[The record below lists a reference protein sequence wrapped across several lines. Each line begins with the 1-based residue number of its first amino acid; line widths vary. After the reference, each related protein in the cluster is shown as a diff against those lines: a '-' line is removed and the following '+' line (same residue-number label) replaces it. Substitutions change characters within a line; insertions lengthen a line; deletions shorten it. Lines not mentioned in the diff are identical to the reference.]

1 MSKEVVLLDDDDS
14 DGDIQEIVP
23 SSSTS
28 NNIVDLTAGGG
39 AAVLSSR
46 KKQKKNRRKSAP
58 SKLSE
63 VQFVGVAAG
72 QQQST
77 TSNNNAAFRNN
88 NSDDIVEFAGVK
100 RPRHSA
106 TSSQNNQFS
115 NAPPSQYQPQS
126 FTNNHFAS
134 ANGTNNTN
142 GFGGRGGHN
151 NGGAASSRHSF
162 PNSQFGRGS
171 SNNYPNDMLDETIGS
186 SLARFGRGAASNI
199 ANVGSSVFN
208 AGLNMLED
216 VTLPDNSGRN
226 RTNQQ
231 QFGRG
236 RGNTGRTG
244 NSYIDQLLG
253 ASGLTND
260 GHNST
265 IWERQHEQ
273 QRRSGGQGM
282 KKRKAPPSSK
292 SKGKTE
298 EQKPSAMEKGKG
310 LQKPQGFDALDMYYP
325 RLKANERTLILH
337 NMILSISSSANNSSA
352 STNIQSKYT
361 TKKFVHE
368 WRVKFEKNNSKPTLW
383 SLAKVLSD
391 EIIRLQQQD
400 DNDDNQKMPANKKK
414 NGKENKSNMKQD
426 NDTDDILVVDSEGKE
441 KKVTLQIGPVSG
453 DILDSLSKYFVAY
466 LNKSKH
472 KSMLDAIEPCQENG
486 LTCSICA
493 DEFNPEDTV
502 PCGGLDDIHF
512 YCKGCLSS
520 YCTVTVQSGP
530 IQTMS
535 CPLPSCK
542 ALFATADIKSTL
554 SQWDTLMIEHRED
567 GRDRRVALG
576 GEAILHCEC
585 GVVAVVTKED
595 MGDGRITC
603 PGDGCGKRYCAKCGN
618 EDHGKDPCPPPAE
631 TLQWLGKNSKPCPNC
646 KNPIEKNGGC
656 DHMTCRPPMGCGHEF
671 WFSCGCNYRGKHT
684 CGKAR
689 F

>member
-14 DGDIQEIVP
+14 DEDVQEIVAP
-23 SSSTS
+23 SS
-28 NNIVDLTAGGG
+28 NNVVDLTAGGVE
-39 AAVLSSR
+39 AVSSSSR
-46 KKQKKNRRKSAP
+46 KKSNAERRRSAP
-58 SKLSE
+58 SKLNSE

-72 QQQST
+72 QSSST
-77 TSNNNAAFRNN
+77 STNNNSFRNN
-88 NSDDIVEFAGVK
+88 NDDIVEFAGVK
-100 RPRHSA
+100 RPRHSE
-106 TSSQNNQFS
+106 TTTSQNNRFS
-115 NAPPSQYQPQS
+115 NAPPSQHQLQS

-142 GFGGRGGHN
+142 NTLGGRGGHN
-151 NGGAASSRHSF
+151 NGGAAASSRHSF
-162 PNSQFGRGS
+162 PNSQFGRG
-171 SNNYPNDMLDETIGS
+171 YPNDMLDETIGS

-199 ANVGSSVFN
+199 ASMGSSVFN

-226 RTNQQ
+226 RRNQQQ

-236 RGNTGRTG
+236 RGRGNNGRGSG

-260 GHNST
+260 GHTST

-273 QRRSGGQGM
+273 QRRSSGGQGM
-282 KKRKAPPSSK
+282 MKRKAPPSSK

-298 EQKPSAMEKGKG
+298 EKPTAMEKGKG

-337 NMILSISSSANNSSA
+337 NMILSISSSSCT
-352 STNIQSKYT
+352 TNIQPKFT
-361 TKKFVHE
+361 TKKFIHE

-383 SLAKVLSD
+383 SLAKGIAD
-391 EIIRLQQQD
+391 EIIRLQQQVIVD
-400 DNDDNQKMPANKKK
+400 DDNQKMPAKKKK

-426 NDTDDILVVDSEGKE
+426 NDTDDILVVDSEGIE
-441 KKVTLQIGPVSG
+441 KKVTMPIGPVSG
-453 DILDSLSKYFVAY
+453 DILDTLSKYFIAY

-472 KSMLDAIEPCQENG
+472 KTMLDAIEPCQSQENG

-493 DEFNPEDTV
+493 DDFNLQDTV

-530 IQTMS
+530 VQTMA

-554 SQWDTLMIEHRED
+554 SGKSTLVLLYHM
-567 GRDRRVALG
+567 
-576 GEAILHCEC
+576 
-585 GVVAVVTKED
+585 
-595 MGDGRITC
+595 
-603 PGDGCGKRYCAKCGN
+603 
-618 EDHGKDPCPPPAE
+618 
-631 TLQWLGKNSKPCPNC
+631 NSCVQYEVSVMKLL
-646 KNPIEKNGGC
+646 
-656 DHMTCRPPMGCGHEF
+656 
-671 WFSCGCNYRGKHT
+671 Y
-684 CGKAR
+684 
-689 F
+689 

>member
-23 SSSTS
+23 STS
-28 NNIVDLTAGGG
+28 NNLVDLTAGVGT
-39 AAVLSSR
+39 VSSSR
-46 KKQKKNRRKSAP
+46 KKSNLEKKKKRRKSAP
-58 SKLSE
+58 SKINSE

-77 TSNNNAAFRNN
+77 TSNNNTFRN

-106 TSSQNNQFS
+106 AASQNNRFS
-115 NAPPSQYQPQS
+115 NAPSQYHQPRS

-134 ANGTNNTN
+134 ANGTNDNTTT
-142 GFGGRGGHN
+142 FGGRGGHN
-151 NGGAASSRHSF
+151 NGGTASSRHSF
-162 PNSQFGRGS
+162 PNSQFSRG
-171 SNNYPNDMLDETIGS
+171 YPNDMLDETIGS
-186 SLARFGRGAASNI
+186 SLARFGRGAASNL

-216 VTLPDNSGRN
+216 VTLPDNSGSRN
-226 RTNQQ
+226 RTNQQFGRGRGNNQQ

-236 RGNTGRTG
+236 RGRGNTGRGSG

-253 ASGLTND
+253 ANGLTND
-260 GHNST
+260 GHAST

-273 QRRSGGQGM
+273 QRRSSGGQGM
-282 KKRKAPPSSK
+282 KRKAPPTKSK

-298 EQKPSAMEKGKG
+298 EKPTAMEKGKE

-337 NMILSISSSANNSSA
+337 NMILSISSLSSSNNSGTTA
-352 STNIQSKYT
+352 NVQSKYT
-361 TKKFVHE
+361 TKKFIHE
-368 WRVKFEKNNSKPTLW
+368 WRVKFEKNNNKATLW
-383 SLAKVLSD
+383 SLAKGVSD
-391 EIIRLQQQD
+391 EITRLQQQD
-400 DNDDNQKMPANKKK
+400 AADDDNQKMPAKTKK

-426 NDTDDILVVDSEGKE
+426 NDTDDILVVDSEGIE
-441 KKVTLQIGPVSG
+441 KKVTMHIGPVSG
-453 DILDSLSKYFVAY
+453 DVLDSLSKYFIAY

-486 LTCSICA
+486 LTCPICA
-493 DEFNPEDTV
+493 DEFNLQDTV

-530 IQTMS
+530 VQTMS

-554 SQWDTLMIEHRED
+554 S
-567 GRDRRVALG
+567 
-576 GEAILHCEC
+576 
-585 GVVAVVTKED
+585 
-595 MGDGRITC
+595 
-603 PGDGCGKRYCAKCGN
+603 GKQKLIVHNG
-618 EDHGKDPCPPPAE
+618 HK
-631 TLQWLGKNSKPCPNC
+631 TMMVWLLWLS
-646 KNPIEKNGGC
+646 
-656 DHMTCRPPMGCGHEF
+656 
-671 WFSCGCNYRGKHT
+671 
-684 CGKAR
+684 
-689 F
+689 

>member
-14 DGDIQEIVP
+14 DEDVQEIVP
-23 SSSTS
+23 STS
-28 NNIVDLTAGGG
+28 NNIVDLTSGGGG
-39 AAVLSSR
+39 AVSSSSR
-46 KKQKKNRRKSAP
+46 KKSKAEKKKKRRKSAP

-72 QQQST
+72 QSSIT
-77 TSNNNAAFRNN
+77 TNSNASFRNN
-88 NSDDIVEFAGVK
+88 SNDDIVEFAGVK

-106 TSSQNNQFS
+106 TSQNNQFS
-115 NAPPSQYQPQS
+115 NAPTQHQPHA

-134 ANGTNNTN
+134 ANGTNNNNTN
-142 GFGGRGGHN
+142 TFGGRGGHN
-151 NGGAASSRHSF
+151 HGGAAASSRHSF
-162 PNSQFGRGS
+162 PNSQFGRG
-171 SNNYPNDMLDETIGS
+171 YPNDMLDETIGN

-216 VTLPDNSGRN
+216 VTLPDNLGRN

-236 RGNTGRTG
+236 RGNNGRGSG

-253 ASGLTND
+253 ANGLTND
-260 GHNST
+260 GHTST
-265 IWERQHEQ
+265 IWEREYEQ
-273 QRRSGGQGM
+273 QRRASSGGM
-282 KKRKAPPSSK
+282 KKRKAPPTSK

-298 EQKPSAMEKGKG
+298 EKPTAMEKGKG

-337 NMILSISSSANNSSA
+337 NMILSVSSSANNSSA
-352 STNIQSKYT
+352 STTIQSKYS

-383 SLAKVLSD
+383 SLAKGIAD
-391 EIIRLQQQD
+391 EITRLQQD
-400 DNDDNQKMPANKKK
+400 TGDDDNQKMPAKKKK

-426 NDTDDILVVDSEGKE
+426 NDNTDDILVVDSEGKE

-453 DILDSLSKYFVAY
+453 DVLDSLSKYFIAY

-472 KSMLDAIEPCQENG
+472 KTMLDAIEPCQSQGNG

-493 DEFNPEDTV
+493 DDFNLEDTV

-554 SQWDTLMIEHRED
+554 S
-567 GRDRRVALG
+567 
-576 GEAILHCEC
+576 
-585 GVVAVVTKED
+585 
-595 MGDGRITC
+595 
-603 PGDGCGKRYCAKCGN
+603 GKQK
-618 EDHGKDPCPPPAE
+618 
-631 TLQWLGKNSKPCPNC
+631 
-646 KNPIEKNGGC
+646 
-656 DHMTCRPPMGCGHEF
+656 
-671 WFSCGCNYRGKHT
+671 
-684 CGKAR
+684 
-689 F
+689 